1 MGKYV
6 LAIDQGTTGTTAMI
20 FDRAADVVSRAYSE
34 FSQHYPR
41 PGWVEHDPEEIW
53 SVTEKVIHQACRK
66 KRIPFSA
73 LAAIGIT
80 NQRETTVIWNRKTGR
95 PVHRAIVW
103 QDRRTAPLCESLR
116 ARGLLDTF
124 RYKTGLVLDPY
135 FSATKIA
142 WLLEHVKGA
151 GRQAERGDLC
161 FGTIDSWLLWKLSG
175 GEVHATDYTNAS
187 RTLLFNIHTLTWD
200 EELLSLL
207 HIPPSLLPR
216 VFPSSGPI
224 AETHPGVLGGS
235 LSGRVRI
242 PVAGIAGDQ
251 QAALFGQA
259 CFQPGMV
266 KNTYGTGCFVLM
278 HTGERPV
285 LSERGLLSTVAC
297 SAGGRPA
304 CALEGSIFI
313 AGAAIQWLRD
323 GLGFIAKAGASERFA
338 RKVSSTL
345 GVYLVPAFAGLG
357 APYWDAE
364 ARGAIL
370 GLTRGTT
377 KAHLIRA
384 ALEAIAYQTRD
395 VVETMTAETG
405 RALTGLRVDGGAA
418 TNDFLMQFQADILGV
433 PVDRPK
439 IVETTAMGAAFL
451 AGLGVGFWPSLKELE
466 KVRKTERFFRPKMR
480 SSVREELY
488 QGWKKAVERVRTKNK
503 SLRLP
508 GLSGK

>member
-1 MGKYV
+1 MGEYI
-6 LAIDQGTTGTTAMI
+6 LAIDQGTTGTRVMV
-20 FDRAADVVSRAYSE
+20 FDHAGDVVSRAYSE
-34 FSQHYPR
+34 FSQYYPR

-53 SVTEKVIHQACRK
+53 SVTEKVIQQACRK
-66 KRIPFSA
+66 KRISASA

-80 NQRETTVIWNRKTGR
+80 TQRETTVIWNRKTGR
-95 PVHRAIVW
+95 PIHRAIVW
-103 QDRRTAPLCESLR
+103 QDRRTAPLCDSLR
-116 ARGLLDTF
+116 AQGLLDTF
-124 RYKTGLVLDPY
+124 RRKTGLVLDPY

-175 GEVHATDYTNAS
+175 GQVHATDFTNAS

-216 VFPSSGPI
+216 VLPSSGPV
-224 AETHPGVLGGS
+224 AETHPGAVSGS
-235 LSGRVRI
+235 LFRKVPI

-259 CFQPGMV
+259 GFQLGMV

-278 HTGERPV
+278 HTGKRPI
-285 LSERGLLSTVAC
+285 LSEQGLLSTVAC
-297 SAGGRPA
+297 SAGGRLAERPA
-304 CALEGSIFI
+304 YVLEGSIFI
-313 AGAAIQWLRD
+313 AGATLQWLKE
-323 GLGFIAKAGASERFA
+323 GLGLITKAEESERLA

-345 GVYLVPAFAGLG
+345 GVYLVPAFVGLG

-377 KAHLIRA
+377 KAHLVRA

-395 VVETMTAETG
+395 VVETMTVETG
-405 RALTGLRVDGGAA
+405 QALTSLRVDGGATA
-418 TNDFLMQFQADILGV
+418 NNFLMQFQADILGI

-439 IVETTAMGAAFL
+439 VVETTAMGAAFL
-451 AGLGVGFWPSLKELE
+451 AGLGVGFWSSLKELE
-466 KVRKTERFFRPKMR
+466 KVRKTERLFQPKMR
-480 SSVREELY
+480 SSMREELY
-488 QGWKKAVERVRTKNK
+488 QGWKKAVERVKTKK
-503 SLRLP
+503 
-508 GLSGK
+508 G